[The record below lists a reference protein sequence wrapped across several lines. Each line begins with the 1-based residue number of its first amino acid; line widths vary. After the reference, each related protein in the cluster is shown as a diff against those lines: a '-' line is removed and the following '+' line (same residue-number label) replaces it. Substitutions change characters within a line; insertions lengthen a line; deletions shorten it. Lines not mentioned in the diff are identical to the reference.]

1 MDFFMS
7 QDSLTAVEWIS
18 RAAIGFIFLLVIT
31 KLMGQRSISQ
41 LRFLDFVMAL
51 LIGNIMAHPL
61 SDEGLGMKGSM
72 LTMGTLVILYLLG
85 VYLSLHST
93 FIRKIL
99 DPSPIS
105 IIHNGEILYKNLKKA
120 RIPIES
126 LLSELRK
133 QQIEEVH
140 KVAIA
145 LWEPGGEIS
154 FFLKPQYQPVTHQD
168 IALPFKAFDL
178 PIPIIEDGRVN
189 QSELMKLNKDES
201 WLHDQLR
208 NSYDATVHDVLL
220 ATIDKQDQIKIYL
233 YK

>member
-1 MDFFMS
+1 MS
-7 QDSLTAVEWIS
+7 QESLTAVEWIF
-18 RAAIGFIFLLVIT
+18 RAALGFIFLLLIA

-72 LTMGTLVILYLLG
+72 LTMGTLVFLYLVG

-93 FIRKIL
+93 FIRKVL

-105 IIHNGEILYKNLKKA
+105 IINNGEILYKNLKKA
-120 RIPIES
+120 RIPLES

-154 FFLKPQYQPVTHQD
+154 FFLKPQYQPVTHQELS
-168 IALPFKAFDL
+168 LPFKPFDL
-178 PIPIIEDGRVN
+178 PAPVIEDGRIN
-189 QSELMKLNKDES
+189 LSELQKLNQNEF
-201 WLHDQLR
+201 WLHEQLKK
-208 NSYDATVHDVLL
+208 SYNVTVHEVLL
-220 ATIDKQDQIKIYL
+220 ATMDKQAQIRIYL

>member
-7 QDSLTAVEWIS
+7 QHSLTAMEWIF

-72 LTMGTLVILYLLG
+72 LTMGTLVFLYLIG

-93 FIRKIL
+93 IIRKIL

-105 IIHNGEILYKNLKKA
+105 IIYNGDILYKNLKKA
-120 RIPIES
+120 RIPLES

-145 LWEPGGEIS
+145 MWEPGGEIS

-168 IALPFKAFDL
+168 VALPFQAFDL
-178 PIPIIEDGRVN
+178 PIPIIEDGRIN
-189 QSELMKLNKDES
+189 LSELLNLNKDVS

-208 NSYDATVHDVLL
+208 SSYDATVHDVLL

>member
-7 QDSLTAVEWIS
+7 QNSLTAVEWIS
-18 RAAIGFIFLLVIT
+18 RAALGFIFLIGIT

-72 LTMGTLVILYLLG
+72 LTMGTLVFLYLVG
-85 VYLSLHST
+85 IYLSLHST
-93 FIRKIL
+93 TIRKVL

-105 IIHNGEILYKNLKKA
+105 IVHNGEILYKNLKKA
-120 RIPIES
+120 RIPLES

-154 FFLKPQYQPVTHQD
+154 IFLKPKYQPLTNQD
-168 IALPFKAFDL
+168 AGVPTKAFDL
-178 PIPIIEDGRVN
+178 PIPIVEDGKIIL
-189 QSELMKLNKDES
+189 SELLKLNKTEV
-201 WLHDQLR
+201 WLHDQLK
-208 NSYDATVHDVLL
+208 NSYQTTIHNVLL

>member
-7 QDSLTAVEWIS
+7 HESLTALEWIF
-18 RAAIGFIFLLVIT
+18 RATIGFIFLLIIA

-72 LTMGTLVILYLLG
+72 LTMGTLVLLYLIG

-99 DPSPIS
+99 DPSPILL
-105 IIHNGEILYKNLKKA
+105 INNGEIFYKNLKKA
-120 RIPIES
+120 RIPLDS

-133 QQIEEVH
+133 QQIEEVQ

-154 FFLKPQYQPVTHQD
+154 FFLKSQYQPVTHQD
-168 IALPFKAFDL
+168 FALPSNPFDL
-178 PIPIIEDGRVN
+178 PTPIIEDGRIN
-189 QSELMKLNKDES
+189 LSELLKLNKNEL
-201 WLHDQLR
+201 WLHNQLK
-208 NSYDATVHDVLL
+208 NYYHVTVQDVLL
-220 ATIDKQDQIKIYL
+220 ATIDKQDQINIYL

>member
-7 QDSLTAVEWIS
+7 QESLTAVEWIF
-18 RAAIGFIFLLVIT
+18 RAATGFTFLLVIT

-72 LTMGTLVILYLLG
+72 LTMGTLVILYLIG

-99 DPSPIS
+99 DPSPIP

-154 FFLKPQYQPVTHQD
+154 FFLKPQYQPVTIQD
-168 IALPFKAFDL
+168 VALPFKAFDL

-189 QSELMKLNKDES
+189 LSALMKLNKNGS
-201 WLHDQLR
+201 WLYDQLR
-208 NSYDATVHDVLL
+208 NSHDVTVHEVLL